1 MLLYF
6 FYERVFAILF
16 TILPPLMTPEF
27 FQFFPQPNIIAKI
40 GPLTLYFY
48 GAMYALGAIGGIYIT
63 EFFAKKRGI
72 EISGDQITNI
82 MFALMLGGV
91 IGGRIFEILVY
102 NLDFYLAHPADLLAV
117 WKGGMSIHGG
127 LIGGA
132 IGFILACKKQ
142 KLRVG
147 EISGIFMPALALGLM
162 WGRLGNFVNGE
173 LYGRITEI
181 SWLGMDFHV
190 RGDEAGTLRHPA
202 QIYAM
207 IKDFLIF
214 LIVGRLLIV
223 PPQKFLGNMQHGEIF
238 ILFLALYGSFR
249 FVVEF
254 FREFDAVTGVFFG
267 FVSIGQILS
276 LLVVAVAGMLWTL
289 RKRIF

>member
-1 MLLYF
+1 
-6 FYERVFAILF
+6 
-16 TILPPLMTPEF
+16 MTLE
-27 FQFFPQPNIIAKI
+27 FFPQPNIIAQI
-40 GPLTLYFY
+40 GSVTLYFY

-72 EISGDQITNI
+72 KITSDEITNI
-82 MFALMLGGV
+82 IFFLMLGGV

-102 NLDFYLAHPADLLAV
+102 NLDFYLVHPADLLAV

-142 KLRVG
+142 GLKVG

-173 LYGRITEI
+173 LYGRVTEI

-190 RGDEAGTLRHPA
+190 RGDEEGTLRHPA
-202 QIYAM
+202 QLYAM
-207 IKDFLIF
+207 LKDFLIF
-214 LIVGRLLIV
+214 VIVSYFLLNTK
-223 PPQKFLGNMQHGEIF
+223 PEKKGEIF
-238 ILFLALYGSFR
+238 ILFLSLYGSFR
-249 FVVEF
+249 FFVEF
-254 FREFDAVTGVFFG
+254 FREFDPVTGVFFG
-267 FVSIGQILS
+267 WMSVGQILS
-276 LLVVAVAGMLWTL
+276 LGVVGISGVLWVV

>member
-1 MLLYF
+1 MN
-6 FYERVFAILF
+6 
-16 TILPPLMTPEF
+16 PEF
-27 FQFFPQPNIIAKI
+27 FQFFPEQNIIATI

-72 EISGDQITNI
+72 KISGDQITNI
-82 MFALMLGGV
+82 MFWLMLGGV

-102 NLDFYLAHPADLLAV
+102 NLDFYLENPADILAV

-132 IGFILACKKQ
+132 IGFIASCKIQ
-142 KLRVG
+142 KLQVG

-162 WGRLGNFVNGE
+162 WGRLGNFMNGE
-173 LYGRITEI
+173 LYGRITENTV
-181 SWLGMDFHV
+181 LGVDFTLKS
-190 RGDEAGTLRHPA
+190 DPENTLRHPA

-214 LIVGRLLIV
+214 VIVSYLLLA
-223 PPQKFLGNMQHGEIF
+223 PSSFKTRMKNGEIF
-238 ILFLALYGSFR
+238 MIFLALYGSFR
-249 FVVEF
+249 FIVEF
-254 FREFDAVTGVFFG
+254 FREFDPVTGIFWG
-267 FVSIGQILS
+267 WMSIGQILS
-276 LLVVAVAGMLWTL
+276 LTVTLIAGILWIM
-289 RKRIF
+289 RKRMF

>member
-1 MLLYF
+1 
-6 FYERVFAILF
+6 
-16 TILPPLMTPEF
+16 MTLE
-27 FQFFPQPNIIAKI
+27 FFPQPNIIAQI
-40 GPLTLYFY
+40 GSVTLYFY

-72 EISGDQITNI
+72 KITSDEITNI
-82 MFALMLGGV
+82 IFFLMLGGV

-102 NLDFYLAHPADLLAV
+102 NLDFYLAHPEDLLAV

-132 IGFILACKKQ
+132 IGFILSCKKQ
-142 KLRVG
+142 GLKVG

-173 LYGRITEI
+173 LYGRVTEI

-190 RGDEAGTLRHPA
+190 RGDEEGTLRHPA
-202 QIYAM
+202 QLYAM
-207 IKDFLIF
+207 LKDFLIF
-214 LIVGRLLIV
+214 MIVSYLLLNTKLEKKPEISG
-223 PPQKFLGNMQHGEIF
+223 FLGEMKKGEIF
-238 ILFLALYGSFR
+238 ILFLFLYGSFR
-249 FVVEF
+249 FLVEF
-254 FREFDAVTGVFFG
+254 FREFDSVTGIFWGWMSV
-267 FVSIGQILS
+267 GQILS
-276 LLVVAVAGMLWTL
+276 LTVVGISAVLWAV